1 MNDRTHCIIDKRT
14 EKYIDFHRKTLRNGV
29 KKTTT
34 IMHKKWE
41 ELIKQQYIQEKS
53 SEKISP
59 GKCYNNA

>member
-1 MNDRTHCIIDKRT
+1 MNDRTHCIIDKRP

-29 KKTTT
+29 KKIT

-41 ELIKQQYIQEKS
+41 ELIKKQYIQEKS